1 MDHQHWA
8 IAQLVFEDGVFM
20 DGTSESVVRLRQI
33 APETLTEA
41 HHWGLW
47 LSPRVIAIDGPAG
60 SGKSTVGYGVA
71 EALDFL
77 YFDTGAMYRAVTW
90 AAIERGID
98 LQDGAAVGQLAEDLE
113 MDILP
118 PNDVVKHG
126 RNSVVLVDGKEVTA
140 DIRRPQVDQRVS
152 VVSAHARVRVALS
165 LHQKRVGMRYGQ
177 GEAEKPG
184 IVMVG
189 RDIGTV
195 IMPDAALKIFL
206 DATAEERARRRHREL
221 LSKGKEIPYT
231 QVLADILSRDK
242 FDSQRAISPLR
253 PADDAVVIDTS
264 NMGVEKVV
272 ATILALVVKVGQGGG
287 KYAPA

>member
-1 MDHQHWA
+1 MSG
-8 IAQLVFEDGVFM
+8 L
-20 DGTSESVVRLRQI
+20 TESVVRLREI

-41 HHWGLW
+41 YQWGLW

-71 EALDFL
+71 QALDFL

-90 AAIERGID
+90 AAIDQCVD
-98 LQDGAAVGQLAEDLE
+98 LADGDAVGKLAEELE

-118 PNDVVKHG
+118 PNDVNLHG
-126 RNSVVLVDGKEVTA
+126 RNSVVLVNGKEVTA
-140 DIRRPQVDQRVS
+140 EIRRPEVDQRVS
-152 VVSAHARVRVALS
+152 VVSAHARVRAALS
-165 LHQKRVGMRYGQ
+165 LHQKRVGARYGQ

-184 IVMVG
+184 VVMVG

-195 IMPDAALKIFL
+195 IMPHAALKIYL

-231 QVLADILSRDK
+231 KVLADIVQRDQT
-242 FDSQRAISPLR
+242 DSQRAMSPLR

-264 NMGVEKVV
+264 SMGVEKVI
-272 ATILALVVKVGQGGG
+272 AHILALVVQVGQGGG
-287 KYAPA
+287 NHAPE

>member
-1 MDHQHWA
+1 
-8 IAQLVFEDGVFM
+8 M

-41 HHWGLW
+41 HQWGLW

-231 QVLADILSRDK
+231 QVLADILWRDK